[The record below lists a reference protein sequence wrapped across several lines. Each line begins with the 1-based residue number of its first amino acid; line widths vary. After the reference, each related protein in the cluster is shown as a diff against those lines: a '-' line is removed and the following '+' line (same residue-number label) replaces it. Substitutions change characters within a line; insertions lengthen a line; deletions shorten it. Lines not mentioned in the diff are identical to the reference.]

1 MNATMQ
7 SGTTRNGT
15 ESYRA
20 THAVPGTILLVEDE
34 EAVREVTR
42 EALEMGG
49 YHVLTAEGAPAALHI
64 VCDESTAIDLLLTDV
79 VMPGM
84 NGPELARQVNVIR
97 PELATLFMTGY
108 AENEILRLATL
119 GTTQKHIKK
128 PFTVHSLLA
137 GVAKALAARWKD
149 GNDNQ
154 DIQDPQHPS
163 S

>member
-1 MNATMQ
+1 MNVTTQNDNQ
-7 SGTTRNGT
+7 SYPRM
-15 ESYRA
+15 
-20 THAVPGTILLVEDE
+20 HAIPATILLVEDE
-34 EAVREVTR
+34 AAVRDVTR

-49 YHVLTAEGAPAALHI
+49 YHVLTADGAAAATHI

-79 VMPGM
+79 IMPEM
-84 NGPELARQVNVIR
+84 NGPELARQVKAIR

-108 AENEILRLATL
+108 AESELLRLAT
-119 GTTQKHIKK
+119 GGAPHKHIKK

-137 GVAKALAARWKD
+137 GVADALAARWNGSVD
-149 GNDNQ
+149 DQ